1 MLIECED
8 VNEFAEENEE
18 ILLEPKGGVGKD
30 LELFLHAMEGSS
42 SPRTIRLLGHV
53 NKKLVSI
60 LLDTGS
66 THNFIDP
73 RVVQRTGLQVSP
85 E

>member
-18 ILLEPKGGVGKD
+18 VLLEPKGGVGKE
-30 LELFLHAMEGSS
+30 LELSLHAMEGSS